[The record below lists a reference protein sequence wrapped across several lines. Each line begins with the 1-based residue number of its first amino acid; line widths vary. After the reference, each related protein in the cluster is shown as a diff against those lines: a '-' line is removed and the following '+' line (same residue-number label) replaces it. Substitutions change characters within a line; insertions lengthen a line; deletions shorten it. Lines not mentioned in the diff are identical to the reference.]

1 MNVLLSRNQ
10 KQHVIF
16 VQVLYFGQNQ
26 HFYQQVDKI
35 HEASQKRKKNKGRK
49 RALWWAQRCAR
60 RSQEGASS
68 SSVPPVEEEGEEID
82 MQQQQPQLLDM
93 EDDFG
98 DYELTWHD
106 PDDTPGLLYIN

>member
-49 RALWWAQRCAR
+49 RALWWAQRFAR
-60 RSQEGASS
+60 RSPGGASS
-68 SSVPPVEEEGEEID
+68 SAVPPVEEEGEEID